1 MTTER
6 ADEQDTP
13 AESPRVLR
21 NLREVRDIVLHISQ
35 RQVEFLDKLAV
46 IERRERDTAARVTA
60 MERTRWAPVVAGTVV
75 LLLTV
80 AARLL

>member
-1 MTTER
+1 MTDR
-6 ADEQDTP
+6 AAEQDTP

-21 NLREVRDIVLHISQ
+21 SLREVRDIVLHISQ
-35 RQVEFLDKLAV
+35 RQIEFLDRLTA
-46 IERRERDTAARVTA
+46 IERQERNTAERVTA
-60 MERTRWAPVVAGTVV
+60 MERTRWAPVFAGTVI